1 MSTNSSYSNSINR
14 FLLRVIVL
22 SFIVYSCGSA
32 AESTLKLNAFATIA
46 LTHEDSS
53 ELQFSRSFYTNKRDG
68 TSLLTDSV
76 FGFQA
81 NWIIQ
86 EKLDIFAQ
94 VNIEDSIFNK
104 LDTHL
109 QTAFIRYRPSRD
121 WSLLAGRINSNIYM
135 LSDSRVVGHTYLWA
149 RAPNEIYAQSELV
162 EAIDGIGIKY
172 RTKLFEGF
180 TQFNITFGHAEERND
195 ASKIEVDDSLS
206 INAEWTDFNLTL
218 FTAYTKGNIVVTESD
233 VLDNISSAFANVPQV
248 LWPNA
253 QLISSRLGTSK
264 VSSAYLTAGLKYDR
278 YPLIIQSELSRTNIN
293 WLVSNAYYAGYVSF
307 GYRYKQIT
315 PFIVG
320 AFINPEKIKTDLEV
334 PDQPDFVSSQVVA
347 QLNQLS
353 DTARSI
359 ALSAKNDHTR
369 FSVGIRWDLYSNTA
383 IKFQYDH
390 FIVNNAGSIGPI
402 STSNGQVFTE
412 DRNLNLLHFGVSLV
426 F

>member
-1 MSTNSSYSNSINR
+1 MYTNSRFPCLRNNLTFISLVLNFGFSSYDVVAQPR
-14 FLLRVIVL
+14 
-22 SFIVYSCGSA
+22 
-32 AESTLKLNAFATIA
+32 LKLNAFATIA
-46 LTHEDSS
+46 LTHEDNSDL
-53 ELQFSRSFYTNKRDG
+53 EFSRSFYTNKRDG
-68 TSLLTDSV
+68 TSILTDSV
-76 FGFQA
+76 IGFQA
-81 NWIIQ
+81 NWLIQ
-86 EKLDIFAQ
+86 DKLDVFAQ
-94 VNIEDSIFNK
+94 VNIEDSLFNE

-109 QTAFIRYRPSRD
+109 QTAFIRYSPSRN

-149 RAPNEIYAQSELV
+149 RAPTEIYSQSELV
-162 EAIDGIGIKY
+162 EAIDGLGVKY

-180 TQFNITFGHAEERND
+180 TSFHAAFGHAEERNE
-195 ASKIEVDDSLS
+195 ASKIKIDDSLS
-206 INAEWTDFNLTL
+206 ISAEWTNFNFTL
-218 FTAYTKGNIVVTESD
+218 FTAYTKGNIVVTGSD
-233 VLDNISSAFANVPQV
+233 VLDNSALAFANIPQV

-278 YPLIIQSELSRTNIN
+278 YPFIIQSELSRTNIN
-293 WLVSNAYYAGYVSF
+293 WLVSNAYYAGYLSL

-320 AFINPEKIKTDLEV
+320 AFINPEQIKTNLDV
-334 PDQPDFVSSQVVA
+334 PEQPDFVSSQVIA

-369 FSVGIRWDLYSNTA
+369 FSVGLRWDLYSNTA

-390 FIVNNAGSIGPI
+390 FIVNNAGSIGPV
-402 STSNGQVFTE
+402 STSNGQVYIE
-412 DRNLNLLHFGVSLV
+412 DKNLNLLHIGLNLV

>member
-1 MSTNSSYSNSINR
+1 MLLVLNFIFVSYDT
-14 FLLRVIVL
+14 VAQT
-22 SFIVYSCGSA
+22 G
-32 AESTLKLNAFATIA
+32 LKLNAFATIA
-46 LTHEDSS
+46 ITHEDSS
-53 ELQFSRSFYTNKRDG
+53 DLQFSRSFYTNKRDG
-68 TSLLTDSV
+68 TNILTDSV
-76 FGFQA
+76 IGFQA
-81 NWIIQ
+81 NWVIQ
-86 EKLDIFAQ
+86 DKLDVFAQ
-94 VNIEDSIFNK
+94 VNVEDSLFNE

-149 RAPNEIYAQSELV
+149 RSPNEIYSQSELV
-162 EAIDGIGIKY
+162 EAIDGLGAKY
-172 RTKLFEGF
+172 STKLLNGF
-180 TQFNITFGHAEERND
+180 TSFNLAFGHAEERNE
-195 ASKIEVDDSLS
+195 ASKIKVDDSLS
-206 INAEWTDFNLTL
+206 ISAEWTDFNLTL
-218 FTAYTKGNIVVTESD
+218 FTAYTKGNIVVTEAD

-278 YPLIIQSELSRTNIN
+278 YPFIIQSELSRTNIN
-293 WLVSNAYYAGYVSF
+293 WLVSNAYYAGYLSL

-315 PFIVG
+315 PFVVG
-320 AFINPEKIKTDLEV
+320 AFINPEEIKTNLEV
-334 PDQPDFVSSQVVA
+334 PEQLDFVSSQTVE
-347 QLNQLS
+347 QLNLLS
-353 DTARSI
+353 DAARSI

-412 DRNLNLLHFGVSLV
+412 DGNLNLLHLGVSLV